1 MEDQKAKKA
10 EQGSVAPVQEVKV
23 KERIDFKIDN
33 PAEVLQDV
41 VDELD
46 DLGGFELYTIL
57 DENFEN
63 LDPDTAAVKDVYLT
77 ESEWKDN
84 RKKLLENVN
93 IFIEIL
99 SKEGT
104 VTDLVEACEIEAK
117 KNEDLFNTNLGK
129 ALQRTQNLEQAYWN
143 VGIFFKNTNSEDLD
157 FLQIVNVPRETLSD
171 LNDRKFFPA
180 IENIVK
186 EGYHK
191 FDLAG
196 NFSQLV
202 VPGWLGSKQVVDKW
216 GEMTHKYKV
225 MLLTDYRDFDL
236 KSAKKLLAKDNLASG
251 AAHLQHVV
259 MTYNQIVSRKKA
271 DYAGEKQDMHISAA
285 AALGGLMYDT
295 ESSPIAQPKA
305 GTKFG
310 RIKEVSAVDQELMDF
325 ETAAIDDYSLVPM
338 IFSKNSVFAWG
349 NRTLFNGNNIG
360 LQDYS
365 IVKTFDWVGKVL
377 MNFVTNECFKRF
389 TPKLKND
396 LRENIMS
403 FLNDYMGSDK
413 LIQQYDL
420 KGITQDDKTKDIII
434 DLEITPF
441 FAAKNFY
448 IKLTGHEGKDFD
460 SDVK

>member
-1 MEDQKAKKA
+1 MENQKAKQA
-10 EQGSVAPVQEVKV
+10 EQAATPLKEGKEQET
-23 KERIDFKIDN
+23 RDYKIEN
-33 PAEVLQDV
+33 PAEALEEV
-41 VDELD
+41 VEYLEDF
-46 DLGGFELYTIL
+46 GGFELYSIM

-84 RKKLLENVN
+84 RKTLIEKLD
-93 IFIEIL
+93 IFIQIL
-99 SKEGT
+99 SNEGT
-104 VTDLVEACEIEAK
+104 ITELVEACEAEAK

-129 ALQRTQNLEQAYWN
+129 ALERTKNLEQAYWN
-143 VGIFFKNTNSEDLD
+143 VGVFFKNTNSESLD
-157 FLQIVNVPRETLSD
+157 FLQIVNVPREALSD

-191 FDLAG
+191 FDLTG

-216 GEMTHKYKV
+216 GEMVHKYKV

-236 KSAKKLLAKDNLASG
+236 KSAKKLLDKDNLASG

-259 MTYNQIVSRKKA
+259 MTYNQIVSRKKVEH
-271 DYAGEKQDMHISAA
+271 AGEKQDMHISAA
-285 AALGGLMYDT
+285 SALAGLMYDT
-295 ESSPIAQPKA
+295 EATPIAQPRA

-310 RIKEVSAVDQELMDF
+310 RIKEVAAVDQELLDF
-325 ETAAIDDYSLVPM
+325 ETASIDEKSLVPM

-365 IVKTFDWVGKVL
+365 IVKTFDWIGKVL

-389 TPKLKND
+389 TPKLKNE

-420 KGITQDDKTKDIII
+420 KGITQDEKTKDIII

-460 SDVK
+460 TDVK